1 VLDVPPFKVH
11 PFLRTAHLQTV
22 IAPYLPFR
30 PIPYSAKQHVVA
42 LADGDRVVLHDD
54 VPAQWQPGGHVALLV
69 HGLGGSHQS
78 GYVARAALKLSQL
91 GVRAF
96 RMDLRGCGAGYN
108 LARKPVHAGRSDD
121 VAAALAS
128 VRKLCPAS
136 PIVVVGY
143 SMGGNLVLKMA
154 GEFGEDVPAQL
165 DSVVSIAPPL
175 DLHACSKNLRTGMNR
190 IYDKHYVWRCIRQV
204 ERRRRLV
211 PNALHRDLW
220 PRPRSLREFDNV
232 FTAPL
237 GGFNDADDYYDQAS
251 ARRVVPNIRV
261 QTLILTAVDD
271 PIIPASGFEQINYP
285 DCVHVRMA
293 SAGGH
298 MGFFSRAGLDPD
310 RRWMDWRVVDWVKL
324 RFKI

>member
-1 VLDVPPFKVH
+1 MLDLPPFKVH

-30 PIPYSAKQHVVA
+30 QTPYAAKQHVVV

-54 VPAQWQPGGHVALLV
+54 VPRQWQPGGHVALLV
-69 HGLGGSHQS
+69 HGLGGSYQS
-78 GYVARAALKLSQL
+78 GYVARAAAKLSHL
-91 GVRAF
+91 GVRAV
-96 RMDLRGCGAGYN
+96 RMDLRGCGAGYQ

-121 VAAALAS
+121 VAAALACI
-128 VRKLCPAS
+128 RKLCPAS

-154 GEFGEDVPAQL
+154 GEFGENVPAQL
-165 DSVVSIAPPL
+165 DSIVSIAPPL
-175 DLHACSKNLRTGMNR
+175 DLHACSKHLRSGVNR
-190 IYDKHYVWRCIRQV
+190 IYDKHYVWRCIRAV
-204 ERRRRLV
+204 ERRLRHM
-211 PNALHRDLW
+211 PTALHRNLW
-220 PRPRSLREFDNV
+220 PRPRSLREFDNM

-237 GGFNDADDYYDQAS
+237 GGFRDADDYYEQSS

-261 QTLILTAVDD
+261 PTLILAAADD
-271 PIIPASGFEQINYP
+271 PIVPVSGFEQIAYP
-285 DCVHVRMA
+285 DCVHVRLA
-293 SAGGH
+293 AAGGH
-298 MGFFSRAGLDPD
+298 MGFFGRAGSDPD